1 MNINIETSKWFE
13 ATYGSVIFPKTS
25 FTEDTRGHLFCD
37 AFGLCKPT
45 GDHISRVCWVE
56 RGRFGYK
63 RKITS
68 PVEILKSINEG
79 MKLFGYHNDV
89 WIIPHLSQLK
99 NGYRTYEKNKVKLS
113 EYRFN
118 FKNKSSVK
126 SLMEKG
132 QLFLENSKG
141 DSILVL
147 KGGKFPTMRSAPL
160 NLNFLEID

>member
-13 ATYGSVIFPKTS
+13 ANTSNTLTTYGSVIFPKTS

-45 GDHISRVCWVE
+45 MGDHYWVE

-99 NGYRTYEKNKVKLS
+99 DGYRTYEKNKVKLS

-147 KGGKFPTMRSAPL
+147 KGG
-160 NLNFLEID
+160 NFSKMNVE

>member
-13 ATYGSVIFPKTS
+13 ATYGSVIFPISS
-25 FTEDTRGHLFCD
+25 FKEAIRGGLFCD

-45 GDHISRVCWVE
+45 KGDHSWVE
-56 RGRFGYK
+56 RGRFGHK

-68 PVEILKSINEG
+68 PVKILKIINEG

-89 WIIPHLSQLK
+89 WIIPH
-99 NGYRTYEKNKVKLS
+99 NHKNKVKLN
-113 EYRFN
+113 EYRFY

-126 SLMEKG
+126 SLMEHG
-132 QLFLENSKG
+132 ELFLENSKG
-141 DSILVL
+141 DTILVL
-147 KGGKFPTMRSAPL
+147 KDGKFPTMRSAPL

>member
-13 ATYGSVIFPKTS
+13 ATYGSVIFPISS
-25 FTEDTRGHLFCD
+25 FKEGIRGGPFCD

-45 GDHISRVCWVE
+45 KGNHFWSE
-56 RGRFGYK
+56 RGRFEYK

-68 PVEILKSINEG
+68 PVKILKVINEG

-89 WIIPHLSQLK
+89 WIKPHLFQNE

-113 EYRFN
+113 EYIFN

-132 QLFLENSKG
+132 ELFLENSKG

-147 KGGKFPTMRSAPL
+147 KNGKFSTMRSATL
-160 NLNFLEID
+160 FYKSII